1 MEEDEEEVVLLLV
14 LEAELEVDQVP
25 QVAASVLEVEEDLE
39 EEEEVVVVEVDHPAQ
54 LASVDDGAWAY
65 GEAVT
70 APTMAAA
77 AT

>member
-39 EEEEVVVVEVDHPAQ
+39 EEEVVVVEVDHPAQ